1 MTGLAKRVDLKNLG
15 KTRKL
20 YQKQRDRRFKQ
31 GLKAATPHSPN
42 FCSPSRDLSLPNH
55 SLNLFKIQFLFIA
68 LIRAFI

>member
-31 GLKAATPHSPN
+31 GLKAATPHSPI
-42 FCSPSRDLSLPNH
+42 FAHHLEIL
-55 SLNLFKIQFLFIA
+55 LFQIIS
-68 LIRAFI
+68 